1 MKYAIGTTALLA
13 IIMVAALY
21 VYAIKI
27 PAEQKVSVTRTIN
40 APQEAIWKTI
50 TDWDQQPKWRDDLES
65 VTVVNENRFIEKPK
79 KGNPIEFEVISSQ
92 PFSRLELSLKS
103 SFTGTYII
111 ELEKI
116 DSSTT
121 KVTEEYALYTASPVD
136 RLMARLFFDLESF
149 AHKYLEQLEAQSRAS
164 K

>member
-1 MKYAIGTTALLA
+1 MNYVIGTTALLA
-13 IIMVAALY
+13 IIVAALY
-21 VYAIKI
+21 VYAMKI
-27 PAEQKVSVTRTIN
+27 PAEQIVSVTRTIN
-40 APQEAIWKTI
+40 APQEAIWT
-50 TDWDQQPKWRDDLES
+50 TMTGWDQQPKWRDDLES

-79 KGNPIEFEVISSQ
+79 KGNPIEFEVVSSQ
-92 PFSRLELSLKS
+92 PFSRLELSLKSS

-116 DSSTT
+116 DSLTT

>member
-1 MKYAIGTTALLA
+1 MKYVIGTTALLA
-13 IIMVAALY
+13 IIFVALY
-21 VYAIKI
+21 VYAMKI

-40 APQEAIWKTI
+40 APQEVIWTTI
-50 TDWDQQPKWRDDLES
+50 TNWDQQPKWRDDLES
-65 VTVVNENRFIEKPK
+65 VTVISENRFIEKPK
-79 KGNPIEFEVISSQ
+79 KGNPIEFEVVSSQ

-103 SFTGTYII
+103 SFTGTYSI

-136 RLMARLFFDLESF
+136 RLLAKLFFDLESF
-149 AHKYLEQLEAQSRAS
+149 AHKYLEQLEAQSTAS